1 MIDIANDIQSLSYFK
16 RNSAKALKRLKK
28 TKRPLV
34 LTVNGKAE
42 AVVMDPQTYQSES
55 AQREHAEMIAFL
67 KESLADTDAGRT
79 VDAREFLKRLTRK
92 S

>member
-16 RNSAKALKRLKK
+16 RNSAKALARMKK

-42 AVVMDPQTYQSES
+42 VVLQDPRSYQKRSEET
-55 AQREHAEMIAFL
+55 EHAEMIAFL

-79 VDAREFLKRLTRK
+79 VPAKEFFESLRRK